1 MNLRAIRK
9 SKGLKVVDIANA
21 LGVSVQTVYNWESG
35 ARRITPDKLLKLS
48 KLYKVK
54 FLKLVVL
61 LYGVEEEKAAA
72 K

>member
-1 MNLRAIRK
+1 MNLKEIRAKNGYTREEVAK
-9 SKGLKVVDIANA
+9 A
-21 LGVSVQTVYNWESG
+21 LGVSSQTVYYWESG
-35 ARRITPDKLLKLS
+35 ARRITPDKLHKLS

-61 LYGVEEEKAAA
+61 MYGDNEQAAS